1 MKNLKY
7 LIKPVI
13 YVLAGG
19 ILGFFLFKVTDF
31 HNIKTPFTSDPVK
44 LQDVREGQGRFTNPL
59 LECGQNGQNVFS
71 ELVPFKMKIESLINS
86 QQEKDGI
93 NHISVYFRDLNNG
106 PWFGIDEQ
114 TVFAPASLLK
124 VPLAIAYYKL
134 AEQDPGILKKVIVF
148 ADPNDS
154 SGVVQSVK
162 PKENLELGKSYEVED
177 LIRRMLV
184 YSDNHSYSILFK
196 NLKPDEIKRV
206 YKDFGFN
213 LDSLG
218 RTDEIATVQ
227 SYSAFLRILYNAS
240 YLNQT
245 DSEKVLGM
253 LSESDFK
260 NGLPAGVPDS
270 VVVAHKF
277 GERGSANSS
286 EKQFSDC
293 GIVYYPNHPYLMCI
307 NVKGSNFENQI
318 NAIKEVSTAVY
329 EEFSSQLGETK

>member
-1 MKNLKY
+1 MAY
-7 LIKPVI
+7 VFAGVIIGFLI
-13 YVLAGG
+13 
-19 ILGFFLFKVTDF
+19 FKISSPPKQVQGPKS
-31 HNIKTPFTSDPVK
+31 KTSSN
-44 LQDVREGQGRFTNPL
+44 LQDVREGQGKFTNPL
-59 LECGQNGQNVFS
+59 LECGQNGQSVFS
-71 ELVPFKMKIESLINS
+71 ELIPFKAKIEDLIS
-86 QQEKDGI
+86 KQEAKDGI

-134 AEQDPGILKKVIVF
+134 AEEDSTILKKMIVF
-148 ADPNDS
+148 NDPNDS

-162 PKENLELGKSYEVED
+162 PKENLEMGKAYEVED
-177 LIRRMLV
+177 LIRRMLI
-184 YSDNHSYSILFK
+184 YSDNHAYSLLFK
-196 NLKPDEIKRV
+196 NLKSDDIRRV

-213 LDSLG
+213 LDSVG

-240 YLNQT
+240 YLNQA

-260 NGLPAGVPDS
+260 NGLPAGVPEN
-270 VVVAHKF
+270 VAVSHKF
-277 GERGSANSS
+277 GERGSINSND
-286 EKQFSDC
+286 KQFSDC
-293 GIVYYPNHPYLMCI
+293 GIIYYPGHPYLMCV

-318 NAIKEVSTAVY
+318 SAIKEVSSAVY
-329 EEFSSQLGETK
+329 EEFSFQLESIK